1 MNRVAGSSLITEESL
16 RRTITERDRQ
26 LDNPYSKDTQITFI
40 RGHRNYRGDKLIRVA
55 SPHKFL
61 DPANGPLIAVRLNIL
76 SRKTLGGLHTDLD
89 ARVLQPS
96 GEPLPGRLRGRR
108 GGRLRRRRR
117 ARLQRP
123 RGHLPRRLHLL
134 RSYGG
139 PGGRRC
145 DRLTSTRGRGMST
158 CRDGTRTS
166 KCRRSACSAYIAC
179 PADEFLGTGGRR
191 SRLGRMS
198 GKVVHFEIPFDDGDR
213 ARKFY
218 SEAFGWTI
226 NEIPD
231 LHYSIVQTGPTGE
244 GGFPTDVGY
253 IGGGMLKRE
262 SPADR
267 PVITVDVEDIDEAL
281 KRIEELGGM
290 TVLGRQDVGD
300 MGWAA
305 YFKDVE
311 GNLMGLWQSRQG

>member
-1 MNRVAGSSLITEESL
+1 
-16 RRTITERDRQ
+16 
-26 LDNPYSKDTQITFI
+26 
-40 RGHRNYRGDKLIRVA
+40 
-55 SPHKFL
+55 
-61 DPANGPLIAVRLNIL
+61 
-76 SRKTLGGLHTDLD
+76 
-89 ARVLQPS
+89 
-96 GEPLPGRLRGRR
+96 
-108 GGRLRRRRR
+108 
-117 ARLQRP
+117 
-123 RGHLPRRLHLL
+123 
-134 RSYGG
+134 
-139 PGGRRC
+139 
-145 DRLTSTRGRGMST
+145 
-158 CRDGTRTS
+158 
-166 KCRRSACSAYIAC
+166 
-179 PADEFLGTGGRR
+179 
-191 SRLGRMS
+191 MS

-290 TVLGRQDVGD
+290 TVLGSPGRRRH
-300 MGWAA
+300 
-305 YFKDVE
+305 
-311 GNLMGLWQSRQG
+311 GLGGVLQGRRGQPDGPLAGPAGLTVSA